1 MNLFDQIKNEKWV
14 KIPNYDNYYIN
25 NKGQV
30 IRVYINT
37 ITKLE
42 HCKKSVSLNK
52 NGKIESRW
60 IMTLMRELFPKEEWD
75 KSLRGFVEDLEGE
88 IWKDIPNFDSMY
100 QISNK
105 GRLKTFYCDKER
117 IRIPKTKS
125 RGYKEIGLSG
135 KLYPKP
141 KHIMIHRLVAE
152 AFIPNPENKPFVN
165 HIDCN
170 TSNNCVENLEWV
182 THQENMNHA
191 VLNDR
196 MFKVYNNEK
205 KTHENSKLD
214 EEKVRLIRKLYY
226 EDKLGQIT
234 IAKML
239 NVSKNAI
246 SGVVTWRTWFYVDP
260 DKKEYYKSIKATK
273 HKNGEE

>member
-1 MNLFDQIKNEKWV
+1 M
-14 KIPNYDNYYIN
+14 
-25 NKGQV
+25 
-30 IRVYINT
+30 
-37 ITKLE
+37 
-42 HCKKSVSLNK
+42 
-52 NGKIESRW
+52 
-60 IMTLMRELFPKEEWD
+60 
-75 KSLRGFVEDLEGE
+75 E
-88 IWKDIPNFDSMY
+88 IWKDIIGFEGTY
-100 QISNK
+100 QVSNL
-105 GRLKTFYCDKER
+105 GR
-117 IRIPKTKS
+117 IRS
-125 RGYKEIGLSG
+125 LDRYVNSGYKSKRISKG
-135 KLYPKP
+135 KIKSLKSDKDGYLEVSLYNKQ
-141 KHIMIHRLVAE
+141 KAVFKRVHRLVAE
-152 AFIPNPENKPFVN
+152 YFISNPENKPQVN
-165 HIDCN
+165 HINGIKDDN
-170 TSNNCVENLEWV
+170 RVENLEWV

-196 MFKVYNNEK
+196 MFKVYNSEK

>member
-60 IMTLMRELFPKEEWD
+60 IMTLMRKLFPKEEWD
-75 KSLRGFVEDLEGE
+75 KSLRGFVED
-88 IWKDIPNFDSMY
+88 
-100 QISNK
+100 
-105 GRLKTFYCDKER
+105 
-117 IRIPKTKS
+117 
-125 RGYKEIGLSG
+125 
-135 KLYPKP
+135 
-141 KHIMIHRLVAE
+141 
-152 AFIPNPENKPFVN
+152 
-165 HIDCN
+165 
-170 TSNNCVENLEWV
+170 LEWV

-196 MFKVYNNEK
+196 MFKVYNSEK